1 MANVVGWSDT
11 LTQPAILLTL
21 LLVAFTTGAM
31 WGSVNYR
38 RLLAR
43 WMEMVD
49 AEVERDE
56 ADYARTPEERA
67 MLAQIRAAQ
76 DDEWGL
82 RGAGGGLEA
91 TIGEVEERRARR
103 GMLREAES
111 VVFAAQQRYA
121 GGPMDSGD
129 GDEMATG
136 EA

>member
-1 MANVVGWSDT
+1 MANAVGWSDT

-21 LLVAFTTGAM
+21 LCLAFALGAW
-31 WGSVNYR
+31 WGSAYYR

-67 MLAQIRAAQ
+67 MLAQLRAAQ
-76 DDEWGL
+76 ADEWGL
-82 RGAGGGLEA
+82 GGAGGLEA
-91 TIGEVEERRARR
+91 TIGEVEERRTR
-103 GMLREAES
+103 GRVLREAES
-111 VVFAAQQRYA
+111 VVFATLQRYT
-121 GGPMDSGD
+121 GGPDD
-129 GDEMATG
+129 GEMMAG